1 VDVFALS
8 KSLEKSI
15 NKIELKNEEHLKR
28 VIQVENKVNGTHQE
42 VSGLAQELK
51 AKIGKIGKDL
61 LRTVNLKE
69 EVRIRLDQYSQTMQ
83 NQHE

>member
-1 VDVFALS
+1 MFALS

>member
-1 VDVFALS
+1 M
-8 KSLEKSI
+8 
-15 NKIELKNEEHLKR
+15 KNDEHLKR

>member
-1 VDVFALS
+1 MDVFALS